1 MGAITVVI
9 SIFDVAI
16 SYATA
21 YARPTGA
28 IGPRVLYLRLA
39 RVCPIIVGQCNGLS
53 RGTEPDILPSV
64 SSSDKLTSHL
74 YLKHSHLLHWFR
86 TLFTI
91 QAPMADQQIPD
102 VRLMEDSATEVARRN
117 AAVLAQQQHMHED
130 LVRESQ
136 RALAAAQ

>member
-53 RGTEPDILPSV
+53 RGTEPDIITV
-64 SSSDKLTSHL
+64 SLEQ
-74 YLKHSHLLHWFR
+74 R
-86 TLFTI
+86 
-91 QAPMADQQIPD
+91 QADM
-102 VRLMEDSATEVARRN
+102 VSAAFSF
-117 AAVLAQQQHMHED
+117 
-130 LVRESQ
+130 LVRTYGG
-136 RALAAAQ
+136 RV